1 MSPDTGLCI
10 KWKGKN
16 INEIVYD
23 EECMFLDDF
32 IRLPDCLS
40 KCDSNLELVEQFK
53 SVFGS
58 EEAKKASNIIYVWAT
73 DKKMTRVRSESKVLY
88 VGKSINSLYQRHYR
102 YYSKE
107 TEDWNWKRYN
117 HILNSFGNINFYYKP
132 YDVDGKELGNIERK
146 LIWSYYWKHFEYP
159 PLNAKG

>member
-1 MSPDTGLCI
+1 MGLCI

-40 KCDSNLELVEQFK
+40 KCDSNLELAEQFK

-58 EEAKKASNIIYVWAT
+58 EEAKKDS
-73 DKKMTRVRSESKVLY
+73 
-88 VGKSINSLYQRHYR
+88 H
-102 YYSKE
+102 
-107 TEDWNWKRYN
+107 
-117 HILNSFGNINFYYKP
+117 
-132 YDVDGKELGNIERK
+132 
-146 LIWSYYWKHFEYP
+146 
-159 PLNAKG
+159 